1 MKIQKEDIFYNI
13 YTKIENS
20 AYFVEANII
29 EYKLRKE
36 LREYMHA
43 NNMLYRIAGLMY
55 EELRNNRA

>member
-13 YTKIENS
+13 HTKIENS

-43 NNMLYRIAGLMY
+43 NNMLYRTAGLMY
-55 EELRNNRA
+55 EELRDNRA

>member
-55 EELRNNRA
+55 EELRDNRA